1 MSCLNPFVEPDLL
14 LRFAVWAGLV
24 ALTVS
29 LALSTYIALL
39 RFRLARRLK
48 YENRCV
54 ARWRPMLLETVDTMP
69 MQLPAIEP
77 RDRFVFLSLWNQF
90 QESLRGPA
98 RHRLKAVAL
107 RQRMDVAARN
117 MVERGNVRMQFI
129 GVATLGQL
137 GDQESWSMLE
147 KLALGSHAQLSLAAA
162 RALVQI
168 DAARAIDVLLPVLA
182 ERDDWPL
189 SRLES
194 ILTEADPA
202 VTTLPLVT
210 TIDFTPPS
218 RLPKLIA
225 LLDSAD
231 ATLARP
237 KIRELL
243 RRTDDVD
250 TLAACLKSRHLPPE
264 AALIERFTAHAS
276 WQVRTQ
282 AARAMGSAARPGD
295 EKTLIRM
302 LEDPVWW
309 VRYRAAQALV
319 SLPFLT
325 REDLWRLR
333 FVVTDRFAQNML
345 DQAVAERGPS

>member
-1 MSCLNPFVEPDLL
+1 M
-14 LRFAVWAGLV
+14 G
-24 ALTVS
+24 S
-29 LALSTYIALL
+29 LALSVYIALL
-39 RFRLARRLK
+39 RFRLGRRRH
-48 YENRCV
+48 YEDLCV
-54 ARWRPMLLETVDTMP
+54 ARWRPLLLEAVDAVP
-69 MQLPAIEP
+69 MQLPALAS
-77 RDRFVFLSLWNQF
+77 RDWFSFLCLWNQF

-107 RQRMDVAARN
+107 RLRTDVAARSL
-117 MVERGNVRMQFI
+117 VEGGNVRMQFI
-129 GVATLGQL
+129 GVATLGHL
-137 GDQESWSMLE
+137 GDQESWPMLE
-147 KLALGSHAQLSLAAA
+147 KLALGPHAELSLAAA

-168 DAARAIDVLLPVLA
+168 DAVRAMDLLPPYFA

-194 ILTEADPA
+194 LLAEADPT

-210 TIDFTPPS
+210 TIDFAPS
-218 RLPKLIA
+218 SQLPKLIA
-225 LLDSAD
+225 LLDSTD
-231 ATLARP
+231 AALARP

-250 TLAACLKSRHLPPE
+250 ILSACLKSRHLPPE
-264 AALIERFTAHAS
+264 PGLIERFTRHAS

-282 AARAMGSAARPGD
+282 AARAMGFAARPGD
-295 EKTLIRM
+295 EKTLIGM
-302 LEDPVWW
+302 LGDPVWW

-333 FVVTDRFAQNML
+333 FVVTDRFARNML
-345 DQAVAERGPS
+345 DQAVAERGAP